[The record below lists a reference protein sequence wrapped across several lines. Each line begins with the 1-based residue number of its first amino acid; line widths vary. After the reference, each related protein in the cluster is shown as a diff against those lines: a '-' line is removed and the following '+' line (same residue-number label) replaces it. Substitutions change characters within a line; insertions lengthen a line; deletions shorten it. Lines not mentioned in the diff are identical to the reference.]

1 MHLNA
6 TPGNSTNY
14 GSAGG
19 LPSSVFSPTQL
30 HFSAERAKSAI
41 TQSRKEKSISL
52 SDPTLRWIAAL
63 YDPRQCYEDVAIPL
77 QAIYSEKNKV
87 FARGQ
92 FFTGT
97 TGVGFVSAAAV
108 GSNDGLCARFTTA
121 TSVGTTATAANA
133 FTNLSS
139 GLTNSR
145 YAQAAYGTTPT
156 TCQGRLV
163 AMSLYVRYAG
173 TELNKGG
180 DIVLLEEPNHQ
191 DIGAYSYNTA
201 LAQDGAKRLKVGN
214 DWVHVNFSPN
224 NYSELAYVANSGQF
238 IQAGGAGILGCFVL
252 AAAGNAQPFDYE
264 IFLHFET
271 SGSICRAASASFND
285 EIGANVVMGAC
296 TMFQQLDSTLGL
308 DGFLAAIHAQGRN
321 LSGVSKKPA
330 NGNWAGLLP
339 YLPMIANLLPLAG
352 KAVQTVSDAISGR
365 AKPKKVQSEEKALVR
380 GIKAK

>member
-1 MHLNA
+1 M
-6 TPGNSTNY
+6 
-14 GSAGG
+14 
-19 LPSSVFSPTQL
+19 PSSVFSPTQI
-30 HFSAERAKSAI
+30 HFGAERARAAIHSSKS
-41 TQSRKEKSISL
+41 EKSISL
-52 SDPTLRWIAAL
+52 SDPALRWIAAL
-63 YDPRQCYEDVAIPL
+63 YDPRQCFEDVAVPM

-121 TSVGTTATAANA
+121 TSVGTPSTIASA
-133 FTNLSS
+133 FTLQSS

-145 YAQAAYGTTPT
+145 YSQSAFGNSPT

-163 AMSLYVRYAG
+163 SMALYIRYAG

-191 DIGAYSYNTA
+191 DISAYSYNTA
-201 LAQDGAKRLKVGN
+201 LNQDGAKRLKVGN

-224 NYSELAYVANSGQF
+224 NYSELAYVANSGNF
-238 IQAGGAGILGCFVL
+238 ILSGGAGILGCFVL

-271 SGSICRAASASFND
+271 SGAICRAASASFND
-285 EIGANVVMGAC
+285 EIGGGVVMAAC

-308 DGFLAAIHAQGRN
+308 DGFMRSIHAQGRN

-339 YLPMIANLLPLAG
+339 YLPMIANLLPLLG
-352 KAVQTVSDAISGR
+352 KGVSVISDAVGGGR
-365 AKPKKVQSEEKALVR
+365 KSKKKPETVKLV
-380 GIKAK
+380 GKSK